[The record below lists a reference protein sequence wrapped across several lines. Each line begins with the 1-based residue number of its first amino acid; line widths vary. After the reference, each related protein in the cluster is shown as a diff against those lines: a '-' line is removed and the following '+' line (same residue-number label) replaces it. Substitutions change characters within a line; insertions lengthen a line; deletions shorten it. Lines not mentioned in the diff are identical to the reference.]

1 MLSFPVSFVKSLRN
15 VTYFTVV
22 CIFLSGC
29 GLAQKHIDP
38 ALKFDP
44 SNDKAVVIGGV
55 DITGNKDFYSAS
67 MLFWQYG
74 EETQRLMPD
83 GSIFSFQDTIIYDG
97 LTFSVIEPGSY
108 AMVAYIY
115 DPGGRVLTINSPD
128 RNSLGG
134 IGENARIGGVDAF
147 RFKIEPGQALYLGEF
162 VIGAYKP
169 KWVN

>member
-22 CIFLSGC
+22 CIFLYGC

-55 DITGNKDFYSAS
+55 DITDNKDFYSAS
-67 MLFWQYG
+67 MLFWQYD

-134 IGENARIGGVDAF
+134 IGENARISGVDAF
-147 RFKIEPGQALYLGEF
+147 RFKIEPGQGLYPGEF

-169 KWVN
+169 KWMN